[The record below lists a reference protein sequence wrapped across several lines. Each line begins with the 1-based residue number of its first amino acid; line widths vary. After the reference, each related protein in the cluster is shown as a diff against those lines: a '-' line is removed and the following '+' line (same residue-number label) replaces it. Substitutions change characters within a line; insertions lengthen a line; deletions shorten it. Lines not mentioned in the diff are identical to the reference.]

1 MDKFKFNFC
10 FVFLFSLLLNILFH
24 LEIYCKYWVTN
35 RDSHWLI
42 NHSNAAKSF
51 CKDAH
56 LPIQYLFPASLMVYV
71 NVMLRG
77 VAYVG
82 VAPLQNGPAVDCCF
96 CSFLYF
102 SSLFF
107 SLLLLSRVW
116 LRTSCCLVHSSLGQ
130 NLTISFTFTLF
141 LWYRTLFWERKNKPK
156 SLWSFSSSSWSLFLV
171 VVVSLA
177 VWTVFCF

>member
-1 MDKFKFNFC
+1 
-10 FVFLFSLLLNILFH
+10 
-24 LEIYCKYWVTN
+24 
-35 RDSHWLI
+35 
-42 NHSNAAKSF
+42 
-51 CKDAH
+51 
-56 LPIQYLFPASLMVYV
+56 MVYDI

-96 CSFLYF
+96 CPFLYF

-130 NLTISFTFTLF
+130 HFDLF
-141 LWYRTLFWERKNKPK
+141 LSPLLSISGTAL
-156 SLWSFSSSSWSLFLV
+156 SLLGEEK
-171 VVVSLA
+171 
-177 VWTVFCF
+177 